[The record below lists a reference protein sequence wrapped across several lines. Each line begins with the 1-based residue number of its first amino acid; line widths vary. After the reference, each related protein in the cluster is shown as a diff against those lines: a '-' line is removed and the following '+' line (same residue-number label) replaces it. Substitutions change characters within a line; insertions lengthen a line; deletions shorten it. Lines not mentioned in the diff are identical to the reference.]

1 MRTHEPSSQ
10 VNINMNPFKS
20 ECVDFKQ
27 LIIITVHDLYVSNV
41 TLVLLY
47 TLISLLE
54 LQQKFS
60 QEEHLNLHLSQ
71 TLLSIH
77 NYSKLVVLIIKKKN
91 EVLISSLVSLYLHDS
106 FYLQR
111 KDFLSLTYVT

>member
-47 TLISLLE
+47 TLISLFE

-60 QEEHLNLHLSQ
+60 QEEHLNLHLNQ

-77 NYSKLVVLIIKKKN
+77 NYSKLVVLIIKKKM
-91 EVLISSLVSLYLHDS
+91 
-106 FYLQR
+106 
-111 KDFLSLTYVT
+111 TC

>member
-27 LIIITVHDLYVSNV
+27 LIIIITVHDLYVSNV

-47 TLISLLE
+47 TLISLFE

-60 QEEHLNLHLSQ
+60 QEEHLNLHLNQ

-77 NYSKLVVLIIKKKN
+77 NYSKLVVLIIKKK
-91 EVLISSLVSLYLHDS
+91 
-106 FYLQR
+106 
-111 KDFLSLTYVT
+111 